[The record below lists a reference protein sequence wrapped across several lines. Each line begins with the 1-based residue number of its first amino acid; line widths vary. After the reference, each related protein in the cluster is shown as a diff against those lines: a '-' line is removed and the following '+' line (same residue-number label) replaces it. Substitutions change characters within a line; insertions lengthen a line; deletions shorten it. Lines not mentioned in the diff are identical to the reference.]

1 MEDCFGA
8 SGNGLS
14 EILCAAGIDEGSCS
28 GTVLESM
35 IWLGRWEQLAKLLE
49 IERHY

>member
-1 MEDCFGA
+1 MV
-8 SGNGLS
+8 
-14 EILCAAGIDEGSCS
+14 GISEGSCS

-35 IWLGRWEQLAKLLE
+35 RCLGRWEQLAKLLE